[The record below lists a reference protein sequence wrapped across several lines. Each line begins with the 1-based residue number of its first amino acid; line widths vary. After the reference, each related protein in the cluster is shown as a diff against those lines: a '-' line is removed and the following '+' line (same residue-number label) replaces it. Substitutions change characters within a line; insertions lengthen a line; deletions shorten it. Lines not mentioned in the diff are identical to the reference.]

1 MSDQKLDALGATSLF
16 ASCNKKQ
23 LKLIGS
29 VTERI
34 ELAAGHVL
42 VRHGAIPSE
51 MYILI
56 SGTAEVEV
64 DGQVVA
70 NITAG
75 EVVAELSMVD
85 GGQASATVTMSEP
98 GEAWVVKR
106 KGFIPV
112 WEKNP
117 DISTALLLAVVARLK
132 ARNELI
138 L

>member
-1 MSDQKLDALGATSLF
+1 MSDQKLDALAATPLF

-29 VTERI
+29 VTDRVD
-34 ELAAGHVL
+34 LPAGHVL
-42 VRHGAIPSE
+42 VRHGTIPSE
-51 MYILI
+51 MYMLI
-56 SGTAEVEV
+56 TGSATVEV
-64 DGQVVA
+64 DGKEVA
-70 NITAG
+70 TIGAG

-85 GGQASATVTMSEP
+85 GGQASATVTMTEA
-98 GEAWVVKR
+98 GEAWVIR
-106 KGFIPV
+106 RSGFIPV
-112 WEKNP
+112 WEQNP